1 MVGEGVLHTC
11 LHDETVSEV
20 LVLGR
25 RACGHS
31 HPKMKEI
38 LRQDFFN
45 FEDIANEL
53 AKYDACFFCLGISS
67 VGVKEPKYTRIT
79 YDLTMAFAR
88 VFHQANAKSCFCYVS
103 GAGTDSTESGR
114 SMWARVKGK
123 TENDIIL
130 LFDKGYAF
138 RPGYIQPIPG
148 LQHTYT
154 LYKVL
159 APLYP
164 LWKLILP
171 SNTCTLSDLG
181 QSMLFAAK
189 GSPNSNV
196 LDSNAITELAKQ
208 YRSQNE

>member
-1 MVGEGVLHTC
+1 MVGEGVLYTC
-11 LHDETVSEV
+11 LQDETVSEV

-25 RACGHS
+25 RPCGHS
-31 HPKMKEI
+31 HPKMKEV

-45 FEDIANEL
+45 FDDISSEFAR
-53 AKYDACFFCLGISS
+53 YDACFFCLGISS

-79 YDLTMAFAR
+79 YDLTMAFAHA
-88 VFHQANAKSCFCYVS
+88 FHQANPKSCFCYVS

-123 TENDIIL
+123 TENDIIA
-130 LFDKGYAF
+130 LFDHGYAF

-148 LQHTYT
+148 MQHTYT
-154 LYKVL
+154 IYKVL
-159 APLYP
+159 GPLYP

-181 QSMLFAAK
+181 QSMLCAAT

-196 LDSNAITELAKQ
+196 LNSNAITELAKQ
-208 YRSQNE
+208 YRSQNA